1 MNGDEGG
8 GSSVSK
14 NEEHIYRASLVKGPA
29 AVSDILFLEEKIG
42 TYPDVLGRLR

>member
-8 GSSVSK
+8 GSPVFK
-14 NEEHIYRASLVKGPA
+14 NVEHVYRASLVKGFA
-29 AVSDILFLEEKIG
+29 ALSDILFLEEKIG